1 MSEVGRV
8 AVIGEQTAVSG
19 YALAGVLVLSAENDE
34 AVRDAFSGLPD
45 DVQVVILTDRAART
59 LGDVRTAKLLPFTV
73 VMPS

>member
-1 MSEVGRV
+1 MGRV

>member
-1 MSEVGRV
+1 MGRV
-8 AVIGEQTAVSG
+8 AAIGEQTAVSG
-19 YALAGVLVLSAENDE
+19 YALAGVLVLPVEDDE
-34 AVRDAFSGLPD
+34 AVRDAWRGLPD

>member
-19 YALAGVLVLSAENDE
+19 YALAGVLVLPAEDDA
-34 AVRDAFSGLPD
+34 AVRGAWSGLPD
-45 DVQVVILTDRAART
+45 DVQVVILTARAART
-59 LGDVRTAKLLPFTV
+59 LGNVRTAKLLPFTV